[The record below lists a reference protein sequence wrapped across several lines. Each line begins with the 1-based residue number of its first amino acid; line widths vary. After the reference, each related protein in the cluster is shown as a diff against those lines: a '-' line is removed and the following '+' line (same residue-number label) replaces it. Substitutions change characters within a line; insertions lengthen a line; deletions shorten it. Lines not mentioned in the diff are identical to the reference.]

1 MDEKMY
7 EKSVISKVTWRLIP
21 FLVFSYLLCYVDR
34 VNLGFAALTMNKDLG
49 FTATVFGWGAG
60 LLFIGY
66 FLFEVPSN
74 LALQRYGA
82 RVWIARIMIT
92 WGIIS
97 AAMALIE
104 GTASFYIMRFLLG
117 AAEAGFFPGILLYMT
132 YWFPAQY
139 RGVIISRFMFAQPIA
154 LMIGTAVSGWLLNLD
169 GVWGIAGWKW
179 LFVLEGLPSVLVGLV
194 TLVYLTD
201 KPENAAW
208 LELEERKWL
217 QAKLDAEK
225 AQVEAV
231 HSKAGLMDT
240 LKNPR
245 VLLLG
250 LIYVCIVI
258 GIYGVNMWLPQIVR
272 TFSTSLT
279 NTQIGLISSI
289 PFVAAAIGM
298 LLIGISS
305 DRMQERKWHLTITTV
320 VAGVSLLGS
329 AYTGSENPV
338 ATMVLLSLSSI
349 CLYGCMPIFW
359 TYPPAFLTG
368 TAAAAGIALIN
379 SIGNLGG
386 FAGPFAVG
394 WIKDAT
400 GNFLAGLIFLGTS
413 VVIGGLLAYV
423 VCHKTELADAKRQE
437 SAAQIGS

>member
-1 MDEKMY
+1 MDEKVY
-7 EKSVISKVTWRLIP
+7 EKRIINKVTWRLIP
-21 FLVFSYLLCYVDR
+21 FLVLVYLLCYIDR
-34 VNLGFAALTMNKDLG
+34 VNLGFAALTMNKELG
-49 FTATVFGWGAG
+49 FSATVFGWGAG
-60 LLFIGY
+60 LLFVGY

-74 LALQRYGA
+74 LALQKFGA
-82 RVWIARIMIT
+82 RIWIARIMIT

-97 AAMALIE
+97 AGMALIQ

-179 LFVLEGLPSVLVGLV
+179 LFVLEGVPSVLFGLV
-194 TLVYLTD
+194 TLAYLTD
-201 KPENAAW
+201 KPEKAEW
-208 LELEERKWL
+208 LAPEERKWL
-217 QAKLDAEK
+217 QAKLDVEK
-225 AQVEAV
+225 DQVEAV

-240 LKNPR
+240 LMNPR

-250 LIYVCIVI
+250 FIYVCIVI
-258 GIYGVNMWLPQIVR
+258 GIYGVSMWLPQIVK
-272 TFSTSLT
+272 TFGDSLT
-279 NTQIGLISSI
+279 NTQIGFISSI
-289 PFVAAAIGM
+289 PFVSAAIGM

-320 VAGVSLLGS
+320 MAGVCLLGS
-329 AYTGSENPV
+329 AYTGSANPV
-338 ATMVLLSLSSI
+338 ATIVLLSLSSV

-394 WIKDAT
+394 WIKDST
-400 GNFLAGLIFLGTS
+400 GNFLSGLIFLGAS

-423 VCHKTELADAKRQE
+423 VCCKTELADAKRQE
-437 SAAQIGS
+437 SIKPMGS